1 VAEARTL
8 RSDVEGLARRLQ
20 NAALSLDHST
30 LDELKSDLATGH
42 TRLERLSALV
52 AEDPLIA
59 FARWLPPTQADAQGG
74 DALVAA
80 AGDLLQVADEGLAIA
95 DRYVEEKAAHAADPG
110 STSMVARLVGLMA
123 DTRNRAVAAQEAIGR
138 ARARLADVPDGPM
151 GVLAGVRDEMLGRI
165 EAYGPILDGYVA
177 ASERLPAILGWDG
190 PRRYLVLTQ
199 NPAELRPTGGYTGS
213 YGVIAFDRGR
223 LTERRFTDVALLDF
237 PWDYPYVDPPRELT
251 DYLLGPGQPWQFAD
265 ANWSPDF
272 PTSAMNALRL
282 YTNES
287 GDDRIDGVLAITTYT
302 IDALLEVMGP
312 IEVPEYGATIASGE
326 TTLKTIQLTRV
337 PREGENRKAFL
348 STFADR
354 LFERLFSLPSDRW
367 PALAERADSFR
378 DQRLLSAWFKDPSDQ
393 ELIVESGFDGSVRR
407 DPGDFL
413 YAVDSNVAPASKL
426 HAITT
431 RHLRLDIQIDAY
443 GDVRHTLDVTWDNP
457 IETDVGRPY
466 REVPTLEDLRI
477 LGMYFRALVPM
488 GSTIE
493 SVSGG
498 TLVELTAPALI
509 GIDAG
514 RAVFG
519 TYLMIPPG
527 ETSLR
532 YEWTT
537 RRPIEVDPSGG
548 YRYRMTIQKQPGLLP
563 GPLAVSIRV
572 PPGFGIAA
580 ANEPLQVTDDSA
592 TATTSFERD
601 VVLDV
606 HFGGAREPQRPSSPV
621 P

>member
-1 VAEARTL
+1 MKMELEA
-8 RSDVEGLARRLQ
+8 GHAR
-20 NAALSLDHST
+20 LD
-30 LDELKSDLATGH
+30 
-42 TRLERLSALV
+42 RLSALV
-52 AEDPLIA
+52 AEDPLFA
-59 FARWLPPTQADAQGG
+59 FARSLPPTQADAQG
-74 DALVAA
+74 ATSLLAA
-80 AGDLLQVADEGLAIA
+80 ARDLLQVADEGLVIA
-95 DRYVEEKAAHAADPG
+95 GRYVDEKAAHAADPE
-110 STSMVARLVGLMA
+110 STSMLARLVGLMVE
-123 DTRNRAVAAQEAIGR
+123 TRDRAVAAQAAIGR
-138 ARARLADVPDGPM
+138 ARARLAGVSDGPM
-151 GVLAGVRDEMLGRI
+151 GALAGVRDEMLGRI
-165 EAYGPILDGYVA
+165 EAYGPTLDGYVA
-177 ASERLPAILGWDG
+177 ASERLPVILGWDG

-223 LTERRFTDVALLDF
+223 LAERTFTDVALLDF

-272 PTSAMNALRL
+272 PTSARDALRL

-287 GDDRIDGVLAITTYT
+287 GDDRIDGVFAITTYT
-302 IDALLEVMGP
+302 IDALLEVLGP

-337 PREGENRKAFL
+337 ARAGENRKAFL
-348 STFADR
+348 SAFADR
-354 LFERLFSLPSDRW
+354 LFDSLVSLPSDRW
-367 PALAERADSFR
+367 PALAERADAFR
-378 DQRLLSAWFKDPSDQ
+378 DQRLLSAWFKDPLDQ
-393 ELIVESGFDGSVRR
+393 ELVAGSGFDGAVRR

-431 RHLRLDIQIDAY
+431 RRLRLDIQIDAY

-477 LGMYFRALVPM
+477 LGVYFRALVPR
-488 GSTIE
+488 GSIIE

-514 RAVFG
+514 RSVFG

-527 ETSLR
+527 QTSLR

-537 RRPIEVDPSGG
+537 PRPIEVDPNGG
-548 YRYRMTIQKQPGLLP
+548 YRYRVTIQKQPGLLP
-563 GPLAVSIRV
+563 GPLAVTIRV
-572 PPGFGIAA
+572 PPGFEIDA
-580 ANEPLQVTDDSA
+580 ANEPLHVTYDTAS
-592 TATTSFERD
+592 ATTSFERD
-601 VVLDV
+601 VELDV
-606 HFGGAREPQRPSSPV
+606 HFGGAREPRASASPV